1 MNLRRRILWID
12 GIAALLAGALLLV
25 AADWLEAWYNID
37 RETLSFIALVN
48 LAYATYSLSIAM
60 LKKRPIVLIVLLVIA
75 NLTWSINCLRLA
87 YLFRDTASVF
97 GLTHLVGE
105 AIFVGGLAFLEWRYR
120 ILLQLG

>member
-25 AADWLEAWYNID
+25 AVDWLEEWYNID
-37 RETLSFIALVN
+37 RETLAFIALVN

-60 LKKRPIVLIVLLVIA
+60 LKKRPLVLIVLLVIA

-87 YLFRDTASVF
+87 YLFRDTASIF
-97 GLTHLVGE
+97 GLIHLVGE
-105 AIFVGGLAFLEWRYR
+105 TIFVGGLAFLEWRYR

>member
-25 AADWLEAWYNID
+25 AADWLEEWYNID
-37 RETLSFIALVN
+37 RETLAFIALVN

-60 LKKRPIVLIVLLVIA
+60 LKERPIVLIVLLVIA

-105 AIFVGGLAFLEWRYR
+105 AIFVGALAFLEWRYR